1 MIQSRPRGGAND
13 PVADLTVPGSIFRSL
28 CSRNMFLDFH
38 NFAAFRTLE
47 PMEIVVTMPA
57 IFCHMFMVIL
67 FRILNR
73 HGIAVDSFLKR
84 NGRCIDRHPV
94 FFPGFSGHI
103 AGNILAFSTV
113 HASEYSHT
121 VITLVP
127 LKFRSLIAVANG
139 IQDFLFHDHFTAVRT
154 VRAFRCTIFRA
165 DRIFRR
171 ICDFGVT
178 LGGDLFLLYQYR
190 AAVGAAES
198 DLTVFG
204 AGLGDIGAGGDTVVM
219 AVLVHDT
226 LGQDAADICII
237 VDAGIDVEGSGGQ
250 TVVHLGVSTGN
261 AVAAVPSQDAMV
273 SALKNTLK
281 LTSIAIART
290 RADNLLSH
298 LSIRLHVQLTFL
310 Y

>member
-1 MIQSRPRGGAND
+1 M
-13 PVADLTVPGSIFRSL
+13 
-28 CSRNMFLDFH
+28 
-38 NFAAFRTLE
+38 
-47 PMEIVVTMPA
+47 
-57 IFCHMFMVIL
+57 
-67 FRILNR
+67 
-73 HGIAVDSFLKR
+73 
-84 NGRCIDRHPV
+84 
-94 FFPGFSGHI
+94 
-103 AGNILAFSTV
+103 
-113 HASEYSHT
+113 
-121 VITLVP
+121 
-127 LKFRSLIAVANG
+127 ANG

-178 LGGDLFLLYQYR
+178 LGGDLFLLGQYR
-190 AAVGAAES
+190 TAVGAAES

-250 TVVHLGVSTGN
+250 TVVHRGVSTGN